1 MNSTHHTRTG
11 KIGRLEIRAHAAIKE
26 QPKQS
31 TCRAWIA
38 KFEGR
43 WHWSSPS
50 NLQLPNPFRN

>member
-1 MNSTHHTRTG
+1 MHTQTIR
-11 KIGRLEIRAHAAIKE
+11 KVKDLARRDYLERAATKQE
-26 QPKQS
+26 PKQS

-38 KFEGR
+38 ILNNR

>member
-1 MNSTHHTRTG
+1 MNLRKVKDLSRRDYLR
-11 KIGRLEIRAHAAIKE
+11 RLAALKQE
-26 QPKQS
+26 PKAS

-38 KFEGR
+38 IVNNR

>member
-1 MNSTHHTRTG
+1 MNLR
-11 KIGRLEIRAHAAIKE
+11 RLKDHARQDYLRRLASMKE

>member
-1 MNSTHHTRTG
+1 MNLRRLKDQTRQDYLR
-11 KIGRLEIRAHAAIKE
+11 RLASMKE
-26 QPKQS
+26 QQPKQS
-31 TCRAWIA
+31 QCRAWIA